1 MERACAAEEDDDPVR
16 EPDEIR
22 DVDAEPERPGR
33 ETALP
38 SERPEPADVG
48 DTRETAD
55 DGNVAVV
62 AVAERLVRP
71 ADDAG
76 GVRTPLHRSLGDAR
90 CRMVRLPWLDRRIA
104 DHEDLG
110 MPRDRQVRLDQ
121 DAPRPICRG
130 AGRR

>member
-48 DTRETAD
+48 DARQTAD

-62 AVAERLVRP
+62 AVAEGLVRAAEDAP

-76 GVRTPLHRSLGDAR
+76 CVRTPLHRSLRDAR
-90 CRMVRLPWLDRRIA
+90 RRMVR
-104 DHEDLG
+104 
-110 MPRDRQVRLDQ
+110 
-121 DAPRPICRG
+121 
-130 AGRR
+130 